1 MEKSQQTMGN
11 KVAICRQRRDILL
24 SDAQWKE
31 VVYNKIDVNHDLLS
45 VLYNPLGNKGEM
57 ELYDIYAYIQKYF
70 GNRVYFYINKDIEG
84 LKNAFS
90 ITIDIQEQ
98 QILE

>member
-1 MEKSQQTMGN
+1 MS
-11 KVAICRQRRDILL
+11 LL
-24 SDAQWKE
+24 EDTNWKE

-45 VLYNPLGNKGEM
+45 VLYNPIGKEGED
-57 ELYDIYAYIQKYF
+57 ELHDINAYIQKKF
-70 GNRVYFYINKDIEG
+70 GNRVYFYINKDVEG

-90 ITIDIQEQ
+90 ITEEPQP